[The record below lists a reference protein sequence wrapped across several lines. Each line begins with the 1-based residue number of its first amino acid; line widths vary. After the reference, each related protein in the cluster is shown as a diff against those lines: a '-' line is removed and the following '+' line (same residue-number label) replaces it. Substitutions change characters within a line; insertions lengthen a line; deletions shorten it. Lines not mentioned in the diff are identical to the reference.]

1 MILAEPTDYEGERT
15 EQAFVDF
22 LNEKCGTQRVVGGGL
37 SKLVR
42 NFSSPSRGFPLHPF
56 LAYHD
61 LTHPQAGR
69 LPQLDE
75 LASQFFLTSGAARD
89 AIYKQA
95 SELAASIGPSAK
107 HYVRVMEKVSNGS
120 EEYFEKESKRYVALP
135 SSLPPFLPF
144 FLLHFPTFSVI
155 PKFMCSSC

>member
-1 MILAEPTDYEGERT
+1 MWYAACRRWRL
-15 EQAFVDF
+15 EQARAYLLFTF
-22 LNEKCGTQRVVGGGL
+22 K
-37 SKLVR
+37 KL
-42 NFSSPSRGFPLHPF
+42 FSPL

-135 SSLPPFLPF
+135 SSLPSFLPSSLPYLF
-144 FLLHFPTFSVI
+144 CHLQVYVFKLLTVLMHDW
-155 PKFMCSSC
+155 SCC